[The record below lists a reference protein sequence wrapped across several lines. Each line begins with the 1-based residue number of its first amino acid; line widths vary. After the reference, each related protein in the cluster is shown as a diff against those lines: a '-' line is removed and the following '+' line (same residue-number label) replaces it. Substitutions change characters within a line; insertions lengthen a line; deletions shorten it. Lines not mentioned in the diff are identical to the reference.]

1 MVNSMAVDNSLSLY
15 EAVQLFYLALSAQ
28 DRFFEFWISATF
40 AVIIACHLGS
50 RTLTQGF
57 SALMALLYTAFSI
70 NMLSR
75 WLLAQGAVVRYR
87 DEMLAL
93 SGGDGRLE
101 LVDLS
106 RSLTFGT
113 LIIGTL
119 ITLFFVWF
127 TFKKRKGISADI

>member
-1 MVNSMAVDNSLSLY
+1 MVNSMAVDGSLSLY
-15 EAVQLFYLALSAQ
+15 EPIQLFYLAHSAQ
-28 DRFFEFWISATF
+28 DQFFEFWISATF

-93 SGGDGRLE
+93 SEGTA
-101 LVDLS
+101 DLS
-106 RSLTFGT
+106 
-113 LIIGTL
+113 
-119 ITLFFVWF
+119 
-127 TFKKRKGISADI
+127 

>member
-1 MVNSMAVDNSLSLY
+1 MPESGSLSLY
-15 EAVQLFYLALSAQ
+15 ESVQLFYLTLSTQ
-28 DRFFEFWISATF
+28 DRFFDFWISATF

-87 DEMLAL
+87 TEMLAL

-113 LIIGTL
+113 LIIGTVV
-119 ITLFFVWF
+119 TLFFVWF
-127 TFKKRKGISADI
+127 TFKKRKEI

>member
-1 MVNSMAVDNSLSLY
+1 
-15 EAVQLFYLALSAQ
+15 
-28 DRFFEFWISATF
+28 
-40 AVIIACHLGS
+40 
-50 RTLTQGF
+50 
-57 SALMALLYTAFSI
+57 MALLYTAFSI

-75 WLLAQGAVVRYR
+75 WLLAQGAFVRYR

-113 LIIGTL
+113 LIIGTR

>member
-1 MVNSMAVDNSLSLY
+1 MLSL
-15 EAVQLFYLALSAQ
+15 
-28 DRFFEFWISATF
+28 
-40 AVIIACHLGS
+40 
-50 RTLTQGF
+50 
-57 SALMALLYTAFSI
+57 
-70 NMLSR
+70 
-75 WLLAQGAVVRYR
+75 WLLAQGEVMRYR

-113 LIIGTL
+113 LIIGTV

-127 TFKKRKGISADI
+127 TFKKRKEISVDI

>member
-1 MVNSMAVDNSLSLY
+1 MADDGSLSLY
-15 EAVQLFYLALSAQ
+15 EAVQLFYMALSAQ

-50 RTLTQGF
+50 RTLTLGF

-75 WLLAQGAVVRYR
+75 WLLAQGAVVKYR
-87 DEMLAL
+87 TEMLTL

-113 LIIGTL
+113 LIIGTVV
-119 ITLFFVWF
+119 TLFFVWF
-127 TFKKRKGISADI
+127 TFKKR